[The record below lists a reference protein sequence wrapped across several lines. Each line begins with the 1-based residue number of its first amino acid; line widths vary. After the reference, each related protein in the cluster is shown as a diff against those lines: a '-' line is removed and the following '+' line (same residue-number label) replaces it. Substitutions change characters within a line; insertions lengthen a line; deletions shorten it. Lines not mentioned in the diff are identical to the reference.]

1 MAVAKMS
8 EIDLKEL
15 RRALGVFM
23 TGVTVV
29 TTLDG
34 TGAPRGFTANSF
46 TSVSLDPPLV
56 LFCVAKAAATAAVF
70 AAAPA
75 FAVNILAEDQREI
88 SGLFASKVADRFDR
102 VDWRPGGTGSPI
114 LCGAAAW
121 LDCRRHDVVDAG
133 DHLVVIGRIVA
144 FDHGP
149 VNPLG
154 YCRGSY
160 ITSGLEHAAVAA
172 ARLGTRVGG
181 ILEHDGRLL
190 LLDDPL
196 HGGLAPPSSDRLGK
210 PGQGSGLYGRL
221 EALGIE
227 ADIGF
232 LYAVFEDKA
241 TGALTV
247 YYRGE
252 IGGAVPE
259 ALDEHLFASDDI
271 PWPRLADDALRSM
284 LRRYVMERREDFF
297 GIYIGDRE
305 TGRVRRL
312 IE

>member
-1 MAVAKMS
+1 MS

-15 RRALGVFM
+15 RRALGAFM

-29 TTLDG
+29 TTLDE

-56 LFCVAKAAATAAVF
+56 LFCVAKAAATAPVF
-70 AAAPA
+70 TAAPS
-75 FAVNILAEDQREI
+75 FAVNILAEDQRGI
-88 SGLFASKVADRFDR
+88 SGLFASKVSDRFGK
-102 VDWRPGGTGSPI
+102 VDWRTAATGSPI
-114 LCGAAAW
+114 LSGAAAW
-121 LDCRRHDVVDAG
+121 LDCCRHEVVDAG
-133 DHLVVIGRIVA
+133 DHLVVIGRVVA
-144 FDHGP
+144 FEHGP

-160 ITSGLEHAAVAA
+160 ITSGLEQAAVAA
-172 ARLGTRVGG
+172 ARIGTRVGAV
-181 ILEHDGRLL
+181 LEHDGRVL
-190 LLDDPL
+190 LLDDAL

-210 PGQGSGLYGRL
+210 PGQGSGLHGLL
-221 EALGIE
+221 ESLGLE

-232 LYAVFEDKA
+232 LYAVFEDKT

-252 IGGAVPE
+252 IGGSVPD
-259 ALDEHLFASDDI
+259 AQAGKLFAFDDI
-271 PWPRLADDALRSM
+271 PWSRLADDSLRSM
-284 LRRYVMERREDFF
+284 LRRYVVERREDFF

-305 TGRVRRL
+305 AGRVRRL
-312 IE
+312 ID